1 MKKIPIYL
9 LLILLMSCS
18 YQDCN
23 GLQFDKKSK
32 TTFLNNKPFTGK
44 CDSFYYSG
52 NIKSHEEYLNGK
64 DHGSWSF
71 YFKDGSVQTKGVFE
85 KGLRIGKWEY
95 FFENKN
101 VWKINFYDPLGLKI
115 GIWKEYDENGNL
127 IKEKK
132 Y

>member
-1 MKKIPIYL
+1 
-9 LLILLMSCS
+9 MSCS
-18 YQDCN
+18 YQDC
-23 GLQFDKKSK
+23 GELKFDKESK

-52 NIKSHEEYLNGK
+52 DFKSHEEYLNGK
-64 DHGSWSF
+64 DHGSWTF
-71 YFKDGSVQTKGVFE
+71 FFKNGSIQTKGVFD

-101 VWKINFYDPLGLKI
+101 IWKTHFYGPSGLKT
-115 GIWKEYDENGNL
+115 GIWKEYDENGKL
-127 IKEKK
+127 VREEK

>member
-1 MKKIPIYL
+1 MKKKILCLAFL
-9 LLILLMSCS
+9 LLTNCS
-18 YQDCN
+18 YQNC
-23 GLQFDKKSK
+23 GELKFDKKSR

-52 NIKSHEEYLNGK
+52 DLRSQEEYLNGK

-71 YFKDGSVQTKGVFE
+71 FFKNGSIQTKGVFE

-101 VWKINFYDPLGLKI
+101 VWKTNFYDTSGFKI
-115 GIWKEYDENGNL
+115 GTWKEYDENGNL